1 MSCDWQKRILFSR
14 ITNLKQNHKTCRW
27 LRTEEKVD
35 CWNLAAGC
43 VDYLCC
49 QLQIANHK
57 QTLRKF
63 RARGQMQ
70 TQFLNHFRLGD
81 SSSNLRVFCLSSH
94 CLPQQFPLI
103 PGEQLSVISERWG
116 GGGRCIEFKG
126 RGLPCD
132 KLWRGPFWLLLLLLF
147 CLVKI
152 ESKSS

>member
-116 GGGRCIEFKG
+116 GGRCIEFKG
-126 RGLPCD
+126 GGLPCD

>member
-14 ITNLKQNHKTCRW
+14 ITNLIQNHKACRW
-27 LRTEEKVD
+27 LQTEEKVD

-49 QLQIANHK
+49 RLQIANHK

-70 TQFLNHFRLGD
+70 TQFLNHFRLCD

-103 PGEQLSVISERWG
+103 PGDQLSVVSERWG
-116 GGGRCIEFKG
+116 GGRCTEYKG
-126 RGLPCD
+126 GGPPCD
-132 KLWRGPFWLLLLLLF
+132 KLWRGPFRLLWLLSF